1 MDPKILHLADE
12 LLDKYLSYSE
22 CELKEISNKDV
33 SPFWKEVCSTVN
45 LTEVYSKD
53 VILNER
59 MNI

>member
-45 LTEVYSKD
+45 LTEEKGLSK
-53 VILNER
+53 E
-59 MNI
+59 